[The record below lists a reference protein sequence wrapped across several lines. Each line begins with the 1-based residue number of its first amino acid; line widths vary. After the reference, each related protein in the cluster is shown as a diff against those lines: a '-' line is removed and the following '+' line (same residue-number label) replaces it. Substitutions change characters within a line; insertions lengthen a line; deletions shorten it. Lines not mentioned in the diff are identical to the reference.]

1 MQNSTS
7 VTPYMSSNL
16 REYNRIYKEVND
28 IYRETAARFG
38 LSNSAFDI
46 LYTICEVGDGC
57 LQRDVCDA
65 TFIPKQTVHSSIR
78 KLEQEGYLTLSSGK
92 GRSKH
97 IHLTESGHILLKETI
112 FPIVEAENEAFLEL
126 SQEECKLL
134 LKLHGKY
141 VLLYGISFPNF
152 NIQDFSGFFRIFDRI
167 FCYHYLR
174 KDLFYANSIIRTFYL
189 QKASAFCS
197 AFYYHDDFYFHL
209 QCGRRAFCI
218 KLCW

>member
-28 IYRETAARFG
+28 IYQETAARFG

-126 SQEECKLL
+126 SQEECELL
-134 LKLHGKY
+134 LKLHGEY
-141 VLLYGISFPNF
+141 VTALRNK
-152 NIQDFSGFFRIFDRI
+152 FS
-167 FCYHYLR
+167 
-174 KDLFYANSIIRTFYL
+174 
-189 QKASAFCS
+189 
-197 AFYYHDDFYFHL
+197 
-209 QCGRRAFCI
+209 
-218 KLCW
+218 KL

>member
-7 VTPYMSSNL
+7 VAPYMSSNL
-16 REYNRIYKEVND
+16 REYNRIYKKVND
-28 IYRETAARFG
+28 IYRKTAARFG
-38 LSNSAFDI
+38 LSNSTFDI

-126 SQEECKLL
+126 SQEECELL

-141 VLLYGISFPNF
+141 VTALRNK
-152 NIQDFSGFFRIFDRI
+152 FS
-167 FCYHYLR
+167 
-174 KDLFYANSIIRTFYL
+174 
-189 QKASAFCS
+189 
-197 AFYYHDDFYFHL
+197 
-209 QCGRRAFCI
+209 
-218 KLCW
+218 KL

>member
-92 GRSKH
+92 GRSKQNY
-97 IHLTESGHILLKETI
+97 
-112 FPIVEAENEAFLEL
+112 FPY
-126 SQEECKLL
+126 C
-134 LKLHGKY
+134 
-141 VLLYGISFPNF
+141 
-152 NIQDFSGFFRIFDRI
+152 
-167 FCYHYLR
+167 
-174 KDLFYANSIIRTFYL
+174 
-189 QKASAFCS
+189 
-197 AFYYHDDFYFHL
+197 
-209 QCGRRAFCI
+209 
-218 KLCW
+218 